1 MAAIILAIIVAAT
14 ILILLFQPG
23 LRYKL
28 SNIPEQPLESG
39 EYARLLEVLADAK
52 LQQNSSID
60 VIANGE
66 HFYPAELEA
75 IRSAQKNINMEI
87 YIFERGE
94 LTKQYVDALTER
106 ACAGVKVRLT
116 IDAMGSFSMSKQYFQ
131 SLTEAGGHVE
141 WYHPIR
147 WYSWPRINNRT
158 HREILVVDGKVAF
171 VGGAGIADHWFKSE
185 KNKPRWRDT
194 MFRVRGEAVA
204 GLQSTFVEN
213 WLNSSGELLSGME
226 YFPQPENHGSVEAL
240 VVNSM
245 PSMGGSTRARILF
258 QTLLASAK
266 KSIYITTP
274 YFLPDRSAMGEM
286 LRAMKERNV
295 EIRIIT
301 PGRRSDH
308 GMTRS
313 SSRGLYGELLKAG
326 AKIAEYQPA
335 MIHQK
340 MLVIDGVW
348 SVVGS
353 TNFDNRSFG
362 LNDEVNVAARDVALA
377 KELIRLFEEDWQ
389 KSHTI
394 SYEEWKRRPV
404 WERFVET
411 FGWVLQRQQ

>member
-1 MAAIILAIIVAAT
+1 MAAVILAVIIAAT

-28 SNIPEQPLESG
+28 SNIPEPPLASDEYAQLLES
-39 EYARLLEVLADAK
+39 LADAK
-52 LQQNSSID
+52 LQKNSSID
-60 VIANGE
+60 VIPNGE

-75 IRSAQKNINMEI
+75 IRSAQKNINMEA

-94 LTKQYVDALTER
+94 LTKQFVDAMTER
-106 ACAGVKVRLT
+106 AHAGVKVRLT

-131 SLTEAGGHVE
+131 SLTDAGGHVE
-141 WYHPIR
+141 WYHPVR
-147 WYSWPRINNRT
+147 WYSLPRINNRT
-158 HREILVVDGKVAF
+158 HREILIVDGRVAF
-171 VGGAGIADHWFKSE
+171 VGGAGIADHWLKTE
-185 KNKPRWRDT
+185 KDKPRWRDT
-194 MFRVRGEAVA
+194 MFRVRGEAVQ
-204 GLQSTFVEN
+204 GLQATFIEN

-226 YFPQPENHGSVEAL
+226 YFPQPENQGPVKAL

-274 YFLPDRSAMGEM
+274 YFLPDKSAIGEM
-286 LRAMKERNV
+286 VRAMKERNV

-313 SSRGLYGELLKAG
+313 SSRGLYGELLQAG

-340 MLVIDGVW
+340 MLVVDGVW

-362 LNDEVNVAARDVALA
+362 LNDEVNVAARDTTLA
-377 KELIRLFEEDWQ
+377 QELIRLFEEDWQ
-389 KSHTI
+389 KSHAVG
-394 SYEEWKRRPV
+394 YQEWQHRPV
-404 WERFVET
+404 WERFVEM
-411 FGWVLQRQQ
+411 FGWILQRQQ